1 MMSAP
6 TCLGDINDV
15 AIGCGCRA
23 GTPGSQLRSLLLL
36 QQSVLVVPF
45 GVADVGKGF
54 AVGAVLEMMS
64 VSAGYVPAGA
74 SSLVSWWFCRVLLC
88 VCGVKFHLLASHTH
102 TAQEKKIEIE
112 IEFQIKFPSKLKFF
126 TKFQFHTNDDNTFH
140 LHNW

>member
-1 MMSAP
+1 MLLMERKQWMMSAP

-23 GTPGSQLRSLLLL
+23 GTPGSQLRSLLL

-102 TAQEKKIEIE
+102 TAQERNL
-112 IEFQIKFPSKLKFF
+112 KLKLIF
-126 TKFQFHTNDDNTFH
+126 KSNSPQI
-140 LHNW
+140 